1 MNTDRTRRW
10 DNPEREAEMFS
21 ALGHPVRLQLVA
33 LLADGP
39 MCACELEPRFDLNQ
53 STVSRHLATLKRA
66 GVLSSHKE
74 GVKVIYAVRDE
85 RVLAIVEQARAVAD
99 DARRDRA
106 SSLQEAR

>member
-1 MNTDRTRRW
+1 MIDQPRRW
-10 DNPEREAEMFS
+10 NNPDREAELFS

-39 MCACELEPRFDLNQ
+39 KCACELEPRFDLNQ
-53 STVSRHLATLKRA
+53 STVSRHLATLQRV

-85 RVLAIVEQARAVAD
+85 RVLAIVDQARSVAD
-99 DARRDRA
+99 DALHRRANSR
-106 SSLQEAR
+106 QEAR